1 MKTARTTLGIAL
13 LCAAALTGLAQNT
26 TPTAPEKVA
35 RVTAV
40 TSAKRAVM
48 LGDTVTVSVENDD
61 VFRKQAGTNPITLFL
76 NGQHADIAPLDDAT
90 SSYVFRLERNDD
102 NKKLWERI
110 LEAPFTEP
118 RVPLHVSVGVK
129 DGKSLPV
136 ADNVKPL
143 TLQKTDFAA
152 PAPWIWIFILVVVL
166 FYFFYLA
173 RMTDILRNG
182 PAVGGVK
189 QAYSLGRSQMAWWMF
204 IVLVS
209 YVTIWMITGNRDTVT
224 NSTLILVGISGATA
238 LGSVAIDATASSR
251 IKTAIERLNTEK
263 NTLQVQLATPGASE
277 ALQAALKDR
286 IAEIEKEQA
295 NIIKTPPTVGWLRDI
310 LTDDSGAVAVHR
322 LQNLL
327 WTFVLGV
334 VFLVSV
340 AHILSMPTF
349 NETLLALMGISGAT
363 YLGFKF
369 PTTG

>member
-1 MKTARTTLGIAL
+1 MKPARTTLGIAL

-48 LGDTVTVSVENDD
+48 LGDPVTV
-61 VFRKQAGTNPITLFL
+61 Q
-76 NGQHADIAPLDDAT
+76 
-90 SSYVFRLERNDD
+90 
-102 NKKLWERI
+102 
-110 LEAPFTEP
+110 
-118 RVPLHVSVGVK
+118 
-129 DGKSLPV
+129 
-136 ADNVKPL
+136 PL

-277 ALQAALKDR
+277 A
-286 IAEIEKEQA
+286 
-295 NIIKTPPTVGWLRDI
+295 
-310 LTDDSGAVAVHR
+310 
-322 LQNLL
+322 
-327 WTFVLGV
+327 
-334 VFLVSV
+334 
-340 AHILSMPTF
+340 
-349 NETLLALMGISGAT
+349 
-363 YLGFKF
+363 
-369 PTTG
+369 